1 MELRSNTVREE
12 GIAVKWFIYDLLFVA
27 FILGLPIQVQAE
39 DKTTDAQAGTK
50 VMVIVKESEDIVPH
64 PNELIPQTNDM
75 PTSRGQP
82 NFLPKTNE
90 ITSQETIL
98 GIVVLGSTLIVGLY
112 KEKRKNNE

>member
-1 MELRSNTVREE
+1 
-12 GIAVKWFIYDLLFVA
+12 
-27 FILGLPIQVQAE
+27 
-39 DKTTDAQAGTK
+39 
-50 VMVIVKESEDIVPH
+50 
-64 PNELIPQTNDM
+64 M

-98 GIVVLGSTLIVGLY
+98 GIVVLGGTLIVGLY